1 MHGGGWSGEF
11 HSMRGWAGGLT
22 LQPSV
27 FRWTKKAMG
36 HKAREWRNKRVLG
49 LAWGMLTPRGGIV
62 EGESRRKWEQ
72 PVRRE
77 QVQDGGSCRASDRIA
92 QTGQIGT
99 LGPMPSMCIVK

>member
-1 MHGGGWSGEF
+1 M
-11 HSMRGWAGGLT
+11 
-22 LQPSV
+22 
-27 FRWTKKAMG
+27 
-36 HKAREWRNKRVLG
+36 
-49 LAWGMLTPRGGIV
+49 

-99 LGPMPSMCIVK
+99 LGPMPSMCTVK